1 MQNNKFPIK
10 KIKNYYFF
18 QIGRWDILLLSNKT
32 IKFPQNNTEK
42 AIKKST
48 ELLDREDFENY
59 KIIDLRVEGTII
71 VE

>member
-1 MQNNKFPIK
+1 M
-10 KIKNYYFF
+10 
-18 QIGRWDILLLSNKT
+18 SNT
-32 IKFPQNNTEK
+32 QLRPWQEK